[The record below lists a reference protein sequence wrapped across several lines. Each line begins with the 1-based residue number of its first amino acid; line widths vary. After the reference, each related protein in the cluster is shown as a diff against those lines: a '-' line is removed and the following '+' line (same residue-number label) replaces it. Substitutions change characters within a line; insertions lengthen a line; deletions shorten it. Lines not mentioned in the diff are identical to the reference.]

1 MAAHGPRWAR
11 RLLLV
16 AATGLLS
23 RPAAGVN
30 HPFGA
35 HTSAYA
41 TGGILPD
48 HVSQAAMDQAVRD
61 FYDVWKPQ
69 YLRQTCGT
77 GRYVIATGVAPG
89 NLTVSEGH
97 GYGMIIMALMAG
109 HDPDAKS
116 YFDGMFA
123 YFTEH
128 PTATHAHLM
137 SWYQN
142 TSCADANGKDSASDG
157 DLDIAYALLL
167 ADKQWGSGGAID
179 YL

>member
-23 RPAAGVN
+23 SPAAGVN

-35 HTSAYA
+35 HTSSYA
-41 TGGILPD
+41 TGAILPD

-61 FYDVWKPQ
+61 FYDAWKGQ

-77 GRYVIATGVAPG
+77 GRYVVATGVAPG

-97 GYGMIIMALMAG
+97 GYGMILTALMAG
-109 HDPDAKS
+109 GRPPPT
-116 YFDGMFA
+116 
-123 YFTEH
+123 TE
-128 PTATHAHLM
+128 
-137 SWYQN
+137 
-142 TSCADANGKDSASDG
+142 
-157 DLDIAYALLL
+157 L
-167 ADKQWGSGGAID
+167 ARRVAAPPPRPGRAPP
-179 YL
+179 

>member
-61 FYDVWKPQ
+61 LYDAGKGQ

-77 GRYVIATGVAPG
+77 GRYVVATGVAPG

-97 GYGMIIMALMAG
+97 GYGMILTALMAG
-109 HDPDAKS
+109 PVRGTLALGS
-116 YFDGMFA
+116 
-123 YFTEH
+123 
-128 PTATHAHLM
+128 TAAAGQAGACGLT
-137 SWYQN
+137 
-142 TSCADANGKDSASDG
+142 AS
-157 DLDIAYALLL
+157 L
-167 ADKQWGSGGAID
+167 ACTGSGST
-179 YL
+179 LRCR